1 MRWIWSK
8 HDFFFDVIQ
17 LHSMIV
23 LNRKEVRKN
32 SFTLYEWIK
41 NSYDALKIWRMSD
54 QAIGLPR
61 VAKD

>member
-1 MRWIWSK
+1 
-8 HDFFFDVIQ
+8 
-17 LHSMIV
+17 MIV